1 MISKSKAQ
9 HGQTTRITLLC
20 VAVSSCCSNFFYFF
34 GFKSIFRVN
43 KWQKL
48 TIKSGFLDLIPAQ
61 GMILA
66 GKYFGIVYE
75 CVGGSIYFKVSP
87 GQKGMFQISPSEVAS
102 TYLLSKTSLIQNILF
117 NSNRDASFNVIPCLW
132 YFDYLYWIL

>member
-66 GKYFGIVYE
+66 GKYFVIVYE

-102 TYLLSKTSLIQNILF
+102 TQEVTKVLILVEQDIFDSKHF
-117 NSNRDASFNVIPCLW
+117 V
-132 YFDYLYWIL
+132 